1 MSVSKRDYPYPPD
14 EFDQIDPAERPKEVH
29 AAKRSAWSRTW
40 PFLLVVV
47 LVPAAAIVAVKLLS
61 APSTPGSEVQ
71 NTVSPP
77 AVTQPTD
84 QPTVQPT
91 EPTTEPTDQTPT
103 EEPPTEEPP
112 AVIDFGINLTVMN
125 DVSNAF
131 PGTRNQLAAR
141 TAARLITA
149 GFTEATASTNHVQN
163 ERPTSHVYYGSPED
177 RATAEAVAEAVSIA
191 SVQEDA
197 EVATEGIVVS
207 LGDDFREL

>member
-40 PFLLVVV
+40 PFLLVVI
-47 LVPAAAIVAVKLLS
+47 LVPAAAIVAVKFLS
-61 APSTPGSEVQ
+61 APSNQGTNGQ
-71 NTVSPP
+71 NTTSPP

-84 QPTVQPT
+84 QPTEQPT
-91 EPTTEPTDQTPT
+91 ETTIEPTIEPT
-103 EEPPTEEPP
+103 EEPPTVEPTLP
-112 AVIDFGINLTVMN
+112 VDYGTTVTVMN

-163 ERPTSHVYYGSPED
+163 ERPTSQVYFGSPED
-177 RATAEAVAEAVSIA
+177 KATAEAVAEAVGIV

-197 EVATEGIVVS
+197 EVAATGIVVS
-207 LGDDFREL
+207 LGDDFREV